1 MTKKIIIGII
11 GFGKLGKLRF
21 QILKKN
27 KNIEIHK
34 IYDPKFKNEKNSKL
48 FCKNVSDIINS
59 KVINTVFISTP
70 NFLNAKLTCSS
81 LKNKKNVF
89 CEKPPAINL
98 KEMTKIISYEKKYKK
113 KLMYGFNHRQHL
125 SIIKMKELIKTKNF
139 GKILWARGRYGK
151 SVSKEFFKDWRS
163 NIKYSGGGILIDQG
177 IHMLDL
183 LDYFC
188 GSFDI
193 VQSMK
198 SSSYWSKKIEDNV
211 FINLKNSKKKYFMLY
226 AFNYDSV
233 EAFIFLRDIFTER
246 LHCFKWPKNILK
258 FIW

>member
-151 SVSKEFFKDWRS
+151 SVSKNF
-163 NIKYSGGGILIDQG
+163 
-177 IHMLDL
+177 
-183 LDYFC
+183 
-188 GSFDI
+188 
-193 VQSMK
+193 
-198 SSSYWSKKIEDNV
+198 
-211 FINLKNSKKKYFMLY
+211 
-226 AFNYDSV
+226 
-233 EAFIFLRDIFTER
+233 
-246 LHCFKWPKNILK
+246 
-258 FIW
+258 